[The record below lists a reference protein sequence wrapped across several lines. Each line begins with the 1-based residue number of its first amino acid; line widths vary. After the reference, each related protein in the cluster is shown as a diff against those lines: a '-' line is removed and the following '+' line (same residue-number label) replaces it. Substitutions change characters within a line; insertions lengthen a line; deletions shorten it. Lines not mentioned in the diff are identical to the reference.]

1 VELDDWLAAD
11 GETPVPMTRFRPSV
25 VVAGAPPWAEDGWRR
40 IRIGAVP
47 FRVAKPCGRCVVTTT
62 DQITGECGRQPLKM
76 LGQRRRFG
84 KELVFGQ
91 NLIPDS
97 GGVIRIGDP
106 VEILDA
112 A

>member
-1 VELDDWLAAD
+1 
-11 GETPVPMTRFRPSV
+11 
-25 VVAGAPPWAEDGWRR
+25 VAQTSQGG
-40 IRIGAVP
+40 I
-47 FRVAKPCGRCVVTTT
+47 
-62 DQITGECGRQPLKM
+62 
-76 LGQRRRFG
+76 
-84 KELVFGQ
+84 Q

>member
-1 VELDDWLAAD
+1 
-11 GETPVPMTRFRPSV
+11 M
-25 VVAGAPPWAEDGWRR
+25 
-40 IRIGAVP
+40 
-47 FRVAKPCGRCVVTTT
+47 
-62 DQITGECGRQPLKM
+62 M

-84 KELVFGQ
+84 QELVFGQ

>member
-1 VELDDWLAAD
+1 
-11 GETPVPMTRFRPSV
+11 
-25 VVAGAPPWAEDGWRR
+25 
-40 IRIGAVP
+40 
-47 FRVAKPCGRCVVTTT
+47 
-62 DQITGECGRQPLKM
+62 M
-76 LGQRRRFG
+76 LGRRRRFG

-112 A
+112 AQP

>member
-1 VELDDWLAAD
+1 MTQESQPPSERERRVNAVIAAHDLAWTVGGLKTIAKNPLNVSD
-11 GETPVPMTRFRPSV
+11 PQRYISHPS
-25 VVAGAPPWAEDGWRR
+25 
-40 IRIGAVP
+40 I
-47 FRVAKPCGRCVVTTT
+47 
-62 DQITGECGRQPLKM
+62 
-76 LGQRRRFG
+76 GQRRRFG
-84 KELVFGQ
+84 QELVFGQ